1 MLESVHTATQSL
13 SALSPTDLPS
23 RLQITQF
30 ASDPSP
36 TATQPGLD
44 VIQGLSKTPKTLP
57 AKYFYDDPGSQLF
70 EKICELPEY
79 YPTRTETAILQAYAS
94 EIATITGPSELVELG
109 SGSSTKTRLLLDAY
123 VDIGLASWYCP
134 IDVSGGILKQSAIN
148 LLKDYPTLNIHGYVG
163 TYEAALAA
171 LPPSQLPTRMI
182 CFLGSTLGNLNPQEC
197 EHFFAE
203 LTQALQPGEYL
214 LLGVDLQKSVQQ
226 LEAAYNDSQGVTA
239 AFNLNMLQHLN
250 QRFQG
255 DFQVDNFQHQAFYNL
270 DEHQIEMHLVS
281 LKTQQVNLAAL
292 DLAVEFDQEETI
304 RTEISRKFDLET
316 LKQQLRSVSQELAES
331 SDGGETSI
339 QKELTPLR
347 TWTDANQ
354 WFGLVL
360 CQCQEISQVT
370 QES

>member
-1 MLESVHTATQSL
+1 MLESVHTETQSL
-13 SALSPTDLPS
+13 SAPSPTDLQS

-30 ASDPSP
+30 ASDPSS
-36 TATQPGLD
+36 TASQPGLD

-57 AKYFYDDPGSQLF
+57 AKYFYDDQGSQLF
-70 EKICELPEY
+70 EQICELPEY
-79 YPTRTETAILQAYAS
+79 YPTRTETAILQAYAA

-123 VDIGLASWYCP
+123 VDMGLASWYCP
-134 IDVSGGILKQSAIN
+134 IDVSGGILKQSAIH

-171 LPPSQLPTRMI
+171 LSPSQLPTRMI

-239 AFNLNMLQHLN
+239 AFNLNMLHHLN
-250 QRFQG
+250 QLFQG
-255 DFQVDNFQHQAFYNL
+255 DFQVNHFHHQSFYNL
-270 DEHQIEMHLVS
+270 DKHQIEMHLVS
-281 LKTQQVNLAAL
+281 QTAQKVNLAAL
-292 DLAVEFDQEETI
+292 DLTVEFEPAETI

-316 LKQQLRSVSQELAES
+316 LKQQLRSVSQTGAQAS
-331 SDGGETSI
+331 GGGEI
-339 QKELTPLR
+339 AAHKELTPLR

-360 CQCQEISQVT
+360 CQCQEKAQVV
-370 QES
+370 QED